1 MILELEQ
8 RPAEERDSSHDED
21 REDSSAMA
29 REQFNELTK
38 PLMCHLLEHARS
50 ILHSED
56 LAWDAVQE
64 ALLGLWQKAER
75 GDAVLSFAGPW
86 LCRAVIL
93 RSLQIARQ
101 NGRRS
106 RHERLAAACRTDIA
120 ACHLANGDDD
130 SDELRRV
137 LDLAMA
143 ALPCEFRSVLDLR
156 ILQGL
161 DYAATAHHL
170 GIPIGTVRS
179 RLNRARSL
187 LHQILETATCD
198 TMAKKRHTRN
208 RISHPERQSFVS
220 EYCQTGCINCSSCSD
235 REEGSL

>member
-8 RPAEERDSSHDED
+8 QTAEGSVRPPEVDHEV
-21 REDSSAMA
+21 SSAMA

-38 PLMCHLLEHARS
+38 PLICHLLEHARS

-86 LCRAVIL
+86 LCRAVVL

-106 RHERLAAACRTDIA
+106 RHERLAAACRTNVA
-120 ACHLANGDDD
+120 ACHLENGDTEA
-130 SDELRRV
+130 DELRQV
-137 LDLAMA
+137 IDLAVA
-143 ALPCEFRSVLDLR
+143 ALPREFRSVYELR
-156 ILQGL
+156 VQQGL
-161 DYAATAHHL
+161 DYATTAHQL

-187 LHQILETATCD
+187 LHQILESATCQS
-198 TMAKKRHTRN
+198 ASQKRHSRN
-208 RISHPERQSFVS
+208 RLTHFEHECLVS
-220 EYCQTGCINCSSCSD
+220 ECGQPNRVNCSSCSG

>member
-1 MILELEQ
+1 MILEFEQ
-8 RPAEERDSSHDED
+8 QTAESSVRPPEVDH
-21 REDSSAMA
+21 EDSSAMA

-38 PLMCHLLEHARS
+38 PLICHLLEHARS

-64 ALLGLWQKAER
+64 ALLGLWQKSER
-75 GDAVLSFAGPW
+75 GAAVLSFAGPW
-86 LCRAVIL
+86 LCRAVVL

-106 RHERLAAACRTDIA
+106 RHERLAAACRTNIA
-120 ACHLANGDDD
+120 AGHLENGDTEA
-130 SDELRRV
+130 DELRQV
-137 LDLAMA
+137 IDLAVA
-143 ALPCEFRSVLDLR
+143 ALPREFRSVFELR
-156 ILQGL
+156 VQQGL
-161 DYAATAHHL
+161 DYAATARQL

-187 LHQILETATCD
+187 LHQILESATCQS
-198 TMAKKRHTRN
+198 APQKRNPGN
-208 RISHPERQSFVS
+208 RLTHFDHECFDS
-220 EYCQTGCINCSSCSD
+220 ECSRPNSVNYSSCSG